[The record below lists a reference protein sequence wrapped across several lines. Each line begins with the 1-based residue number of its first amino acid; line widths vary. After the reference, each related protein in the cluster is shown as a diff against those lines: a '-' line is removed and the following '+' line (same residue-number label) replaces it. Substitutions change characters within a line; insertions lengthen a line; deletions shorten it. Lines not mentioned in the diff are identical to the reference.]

1 MLKSKVD
8 FREIN
13 KVSHEGFGSKTVSKN
28 RGTVVNV
35 VRYMNKFREEISFLK
50 DENCYELISTGE
62 FPGIYR
68 AFVKYPIS

>member
-1 MLKSKVD
+1 MLKSKID
-8 FREIN
+8 FREID
-13 KVSHEGFGSKTVSKN
+13 KVSREAFGKKVVFKN

-68 AFVKYPIS
+68 SFVKYPIN